1 MALIRAISLDF
12 DGAIFN
18 DDFHRHKEVIRAN
31 KALLDLIA
39 TNAEGYDSTTLYAGT
54 NRQSVSDDRANA
66 YKNDTGSAFPHLMQ
80 LAAYLKDKLRKVK
93 LDKFLLTDLYHQRKA
108 GESFNEALSLLD
120 KDNLHYDQEK
130 MKNGPFKDWLHDQSK
145 LTLLYAQ
152 IHRFAKQHPKDALD
166 FYFYDDREDI
176 LEKLHAYFQ
185 QNPNRLPSNLCL
197 RIKRYCGEGSLKDYP
212 SIQGTGKL
220 DKKYKA
226 TVKRLAADTLE
237 SVRFQQKS
245 PANGKGRPIHTYKE
259 AEESNFVLTVNLD
272 CITDCQL
279 LAAQQPLPVAAAAST
294 QPTDGDLV
302 LEKSASWHSFTK
314 PATENDR
321 SHLLRQRS
329 VPHTSAQPPSE
340 PSHGHPESSNQALQ
354 TENAGDNLAI
364 LTSALPAIPPVSISP
379 VSEESLNAAEAA
391 IPVSEEKKS
400 EPIAWQFYR
409 PATYPLPEKP
419 LLRQTSSTT
428 AIASPTRDENK
439 RPAQFL

>member
-18 DDFHRHKEVIRAN
+18 GEFHRHKDVIRAN
-31 KALLDLIA
+31 KALLDRIA

-80 LAAYLKDKLRKVK
+80 LAGYLKDKLRKVK

-108 GESFNEALSLLD
+108 GESFNEALTLLD
-120 KDNLHYDQEK
+120 KDSLHYDQEK

-152 IHRFAKQHPKDALD
+152 IHRFAKKHPKDTMD

-212 SIQGTGKL
+212 PIQGTGKI

-245 PANGKGRPIHTYKE
+245 PANGKGKPIHTYRE

-272 CITDCQL
+272 CITDCEL
-279 LAAQQPLPVAAAAST
+279 LAAQPSSVATST
-294 QPTDGDLV
+294 STEPSGGDLV
-302 LEKSASWHSFTK
+302 VEKSVSWHSFTK

-321 SHLLRQRS
+321 SHLLKQSS

-340 PSHGHPESSNQALQ
+340 PSHSHPESSNQGLH
-354 TENAGDNLAI
+354 TENDGDNQAI
-364 LTSALPAIPPVSISP
+364 ISRALSTIPPVSTP
-379 VSEESLNAAEAA
+379 HVSDESLKAAGSA
-391 IPVSEEKKS
+391 IPVNEEKTS

-428 AIASPTRDENK
+428 AITSPSRDENK
-439 RPAQFL
+439 QPAQFL